1 MKKTALLLA
10 LSVLTAPP
18 LLAVD
23 APPEVRS
30 ELLVS
35 PQWLAKRLD
44 VPKIAILHV
53 AQDDAVYREGHVP
66 NALLVLWSEI
76 TVSRDGI
83 PSELPPAETL
93 TALVRRL
100 GIDGQSRIVIYDE
113 GDGLSAARAYVTLDY
128 LGLGE
133 HASLLDGQLAGWKAA
148 GLPLSIGARE
158 VAASSF
164 EPVLRPEVITLKSE
178 VEKLTAGKGGKTVLL
193 DVRPAKHFT
202 GEEVPNGIALAGHLP
217 GARNVP
223 VQALLVSAENPALK
237 PAEELRKLFEAAG
250 VRPGEPVVTYCN
262 AGRQA
267 SMSYF
272 ALKYLGYEPSLY
284 DGSMSEWGLDPAA
297 PVEK

>member
-10 LSVLTAPP
+10 LG
-18 LLAVD
+18 LLATPLP
-23 APPEVRS
+23 AAETPPEVRS

-35 PQWLAKRLD
+35 PQWLAQRLD
-44 VPKIAILHV
+44 VPKITILHV
-53 AQDDAVYREGHVP
+53 GNDDATYREGHVP
-66 NALLVLWSEI
+66 NALLVLWSEL
-76 TVSRDGI
+76 TVTRDGI
-83 PSELPPAETL
+83 PNELPPQAAL
-93 TALVRRL
+93 SALVRRL
-100 GIDGQSRIVIYDE
+100 GIDAQSRIVVYDE
-113 GDGLSAARAYVTLDY
+113 GDGLSAARAWVTLAY

-133 HASLLDGQLAGWKAA
+133 RAALLDGQLAGWKAA

-164 EPVLRPEVITLKSE
+164 EPVPRPEVITAKSE
-178 VEKLTAGKGGKTVLL
+178 VEKIAAGGRPKTTLL
-193 DVRPAKHFT
+193 DVRASKHFT
-202 GEEVPNGIALAGHLP
+202 GEEVPKGIALAGHLP

-223 VQALLVSAENPALK
+223 VQDLAVSAENPALK

-250 VRPGEPVVTYCN
+250 IKPGEPVVTYCN
-262 AGRQA
+262 SGRQA
-267 SMSYF
+267 SMTYF